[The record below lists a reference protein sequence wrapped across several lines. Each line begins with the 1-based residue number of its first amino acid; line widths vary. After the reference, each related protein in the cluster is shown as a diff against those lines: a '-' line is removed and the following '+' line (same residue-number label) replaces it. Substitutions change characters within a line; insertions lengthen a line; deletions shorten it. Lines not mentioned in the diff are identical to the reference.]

1 MKEKELSIILKEIR
15 YSLALSQTDMAK
27 TLGMSLKM
35 YSLYETGKYDGVA
48 KGDIRRQKLLDKI
61 NIVKNKIVIASHTG
75 TTSKPPHQNDFAYQE
90 LEKKNQELQQQVID
104 LQHKIIFLQEK
115 LLIKP
120 KKIVAQV
127 TSKNR
132 ES

>member
-1 MKEKELSIILKEIR
+1 MKGQQLSEILKETR
-15 YSLALSQTDMAK
+15 YALRLNQKEMAQ
-27 TLGMSLKM
+27 TLGMGEKM
-35 YSLYETGKYDGVA
+35 YQLYESGKYDDVGNESV
-48 KGDIRRQKLLDKI
+48 KRQKLLDKI

-75 TTSKPPHQNDFAYQE
+75 ATSKNSNHNDFAYQE